1 MKKIIFLFVFLFVCV
16 LTLLSQSEK
25 LFRNF
30 ENDKIV
36 FNPSYVGMD
45 GKINFILLYRTY
57 MQGLNGSSNL
67 ASFTLEVPINS
78 SLSGI
83 AAGYK
88 LYENDWVI
96 NHNFNLSFAYSF
108 KIKDSY
114 LSIGVSPKFSR
125 YYSNPEVSY
134 WGLGRVNFDYDVWS
148 LRFGTSFRYKTFH
161 IGFSYMERVAK
172 TIRDDSGIY
181 DFDKR
186 QIYLNSGYDFKI
198 RKSDLI
204 LMPSILMRYDRD
216 LVDFAFLAMLGYK
229 NKIKLGLNY
238 CTDREVSPIVE
249 FTLFDALT
257 FGYSYSFFSNFNNG
271 KHEFLIKIGLLGRNS

>member
-1 MKKIIFLFVFLFVCV
+1 MKKIIILFVFLFVFV
-16 LTLLSQSEK
+16 STLLSQSEK

-45 GKINFILLYRTY
+45 GKINFISLYRTY
-57 MQGLNGSSNL
+57 MQGLNGASNL
-67 ASFTLEVPINS
+67 ASFALEVPIKSN
-78 SLSGI
+78 LSGI

-88 LYENDWVI
+88 FYENDWII

-108 KIKDSY
+108 KFKDSY
-114 LSIGVSPKFSR
+114 LSFGISPKLSL

-134 WGLGRVNFDYDVWS
+134 WGLGRVNIDYDVWS
-148 LRFGTSFRYKTFH
+148 LRFGTSFRYKSFH

-172 TIRDDSGIY
+172 LIRGNSENY

-186 QIYLNSGYDFKI
+186 QFYLNTGCDFHISKT
-198 RKSDLI
+198 DLI

-216 LVDFAFLAMLGYK
+216 LIDFAFLAMLDYK
-229 NKIKLGLNY
+229 DIIKLGLNY
-238 CTDREVSPIVE
+238 CTDKEVSPIIE
-249 FTLFDALT
+249 FTLFKTLT
-257 FGYSYSFFSNFNNG
+257 FGYSYSFVSNFNPG
-271 KHEFLIKIGLLGRNS
+271 KHEFLFKIALHSKNG